1 MLNKIK
7 TELKARE
14 HAKALET
21 FSHIW
26 TEALFWVSKA
36 KLIPRT
42 RHKLRIQTLRRGV
55 VPLLLG
61 ISSLWMRQDAVAPL
75 RVSEL
80 LCILFQEFMYR
91 NWRPCGKTA
100 LWENRDNLNCRLS
113 IAAHEPWLGEWQPNV
128 HAFWNLPC
136 HVSFIQG
143 IKSNW
148 SGTISKRWRDSWG
161 WTRTG
166 PESISPLC
174 EQKVQNPVWGTA
186 WTVATLGSSQPG
198 DGKDL
203 GVDSSNLWPEA
214 KSS

>member
-7 TELKARE
+7 TELKTRE

-42 RHKLRIQTLRRGV
+42 RHKLLIQTLRRGV
-55 VPLLLG
+55 LPQLLEINTLCMCQA
-61 ISSLWMRQDAVAPL
+61 IVAPL
-75 RVSEL
+75 SVSEL
-80 LCILFQEFMYR
+80 LCMWFQEFIMYR
-91 NWRPCGKTA
+91 NWRPGSKTA

-113 IAAHEPWLGEWQPNV
+113 IAANEPWLEKWQPNV

-136 HVSFIQG
+136 HVGFVKG

-148 SGTISKRWRDSWG
+148 SGTISERWIDSWG
-161 WTRTG
+161 WTWTWL
-166 PESISPLC
+166 ESISPLC
-174 EQKVQNPVWGTA
+174 EQKVQTPVWGKRLNCGYFGILTTR
-186 WTVATLGSSQPG
+186 WWEGFV
-198 DGKDL
+198 
-203 GVDSSNLWPEA
+203 
-214 KSS
+214 